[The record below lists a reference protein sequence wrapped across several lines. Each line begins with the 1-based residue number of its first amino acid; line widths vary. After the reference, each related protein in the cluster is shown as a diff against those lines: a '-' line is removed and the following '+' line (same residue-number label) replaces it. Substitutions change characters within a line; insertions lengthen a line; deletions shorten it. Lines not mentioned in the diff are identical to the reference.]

1 MKPPVALE
9 DAVQPVGPE
18 PITKSQVEKSV
29 DQATPEASGLAQRFL
44 LEIGTEEIPDWM
56 IPPALENLRV
66 LFEKLELPHDSVRL
80 DATPRRLVLR
90 AYGLPLRLKD
100 REERVQGPAK
110 TAPAP
115 AIAGFAKK
123 QGVLP
128 EDLLL
133 EVTAKGEYY
142 TYRKNVPGRSVKEIL
157 AEALPG
163 VILGI
168 YFPKT
173 MYWTGKGGPRFI
185 RPIRWIVA
193 MLGEEIIPFE
203 LAGVR
208 SGALSAGHRR
218 LGAKEIAVT
227 AGDYEQRL
235 RDHYVILSAEERRE
249 KILVDMAGIRIKP
262 DPSLLETLV
271 YLTEWPKP
279 IVGNFDSQFLALPE
293 EVLVTVMRHH
303 QKYFSVEDGA
313 GKLAPQ
319 FVAVMNTEGDPEGY
333 IRRGNER
340 VLRARF
346 NDARFFWDSDQ
357 KKKLCDRKP
366 DLASVTFQAKLGSY
380 LAKTERMMKLAS
392 ELGGD
397 AHAVR
402 AAELCKCDLTTD
414 LVKEFTELQGVV
426 GGLYARH
433 QGEPADVWQ
442 SVYDHYKPES
452 MDDALPR
459 HRTAQIVALAD
470 KLDTL
475 RGCFGVG
482 LIPTGSKDPFALRR
496 AAQGV
501 VRILVEGKFELPLLD
516 LIGAD
521 QNLRAFFEER
531 IKYYFKDIRGF
542 KYDEINACMSVTQA
556 SEPAWSNLVDL
567 ESRLQRVQALRLTP
581 DFEPLAA
588 AFKRIRNILEQA
600 KFAPTAAPV
609 NESLL
614 EPGPERELYDEF
626 LAIKAQPIESVI
638 SRLRPKVDLFFDKV
652 LVNAPDLAVRQNRFT
667 LLSTLLAEFSTIA
680 DFSEIVTNS

>member
-1 MKPPVALE
+1 MKPAILE
-9 DAVQPVGPE
+9 APPE
-18 PITKSQVEKSV
+18 PITETQRQKSV
-29 DQATPEASGLAQRFL
+29 DTDTPNAAGLAQNFL

-56 IPPALENLRV
+56 IGPALENLRL
-66 LFEKLELPHDSVRL
+66 LFEKLELPHESVRL

-110 TAPAP
+110 GAPAP

-128 EDLLL
+128 EDLAL

-142 TYRKNVPGRSVKEIL
+142 TFRKQVPGRSVKDIL
-157 AEALPG
+157 AEKLPE

-193 MLGEEIIPFE
+193 MLGEDIVPFE

-227 AGDYEQRL
+227 TSDYEQRL

-249 KILVDMAGIRIKP
+249 KILVDMANVRIKP
-262 DPSLLETLV
+262 DPALLNTLV

-279 IVGNFDSQFLALPE
+279 IVGSFDPQFLELPE
-293 EVLVTVMRHH
+293 EVLITVMRHH
-303 QKYFSVEDGA
+303 QRYFSVEDAA

-319 FVAVMNTEGDPEGY
+319 FVAIMNTEGDPEGY

-346 NDARFFWDSDQ
+346 NDARFFWDGDQ
-357 KKKLCDRKP
+357 RKSLADRKQ
-366 DLASVTFQAKLGSY
+366 DLANVTFQAKLGSY
-380 LAKTERMMKLAS
+380 LAKTERMMKLAAD
-392 ELGGD
+392 LGGD
-397 AHAVR
+397 THAVR
-402 AAELCKCDLTTD
+402 AAELCKCDLTAE
-414 LVKEFTELQGVV
+414 LVKEFTELQGVI

-433 QGEPADVWQ
+433 QGEPAEVWQ

-452 MDDALPR
+452 MEDALPR

-475 RGCFGVG
+475 KGCFGIG
-482 LIPTGSKDPFALRR
+482 MIPTGSKDPFALRR

-501 VRILVEGKFELPLLD
+501 VRILVEGKIELPLLD
-516 LIGAD
+516 LIGGD
-521 QNLRAFFEER
+521 DNLKAFFEER

-542 KYDEINACMSVTQA
+542 KYDEVNACMATG
-556 SEPAWSNLVDL
+556 WSNLPDL
-567 ESRLQRVQALRLTP
+567 ETRLIRIQALRPTP

-588 AFKRIRNILEQA
+588 SFKRIRNILEQA
-600 KFAPTAAPV
+600 KFTSSAAPII
-609 NESLL
+609 ESLL
-614 EPGPERELYDEF
+614 EAGPERDLYSEY
-626 LAIKAQPIESVI
+626 LAIKGQPIESVI

-667 LLSTLLAEFSTIA
+667 LLGTLLAEFSTIA